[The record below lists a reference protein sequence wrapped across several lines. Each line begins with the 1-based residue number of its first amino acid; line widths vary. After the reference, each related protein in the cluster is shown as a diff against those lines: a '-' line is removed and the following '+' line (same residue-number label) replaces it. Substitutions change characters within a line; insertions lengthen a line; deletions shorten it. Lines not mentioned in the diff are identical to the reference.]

1 MSPTGLA
8 PYSVHNAQRTGSTQ
22 TMTTKIAQFLLIG
35 VLLSAPGAYADGS
48 IEMRKVDGKPQAS
61 FSLGDSKCLLVN
73 DTIRCTPVVVA
84 SN

>member
-1 MSPTGLA
+1 
-8 PYSVHNAQRTGSTQ
+8 
-22 TMTTKIAQFLLIG
+22 MTTKIAQLLLVG
-35 VLLSAPGAYADGS
+35 ALFGASGAYADGS
-48 IEMRKVDGKPQAS
+48 IEPRTVDGKPQAS